1 MQTQHQY
8 TETLFKKICSLPPE
22 KMAVVEDFVEFLGS
36 RKTIPPLVKAASK
49 LSEKSFQKVWD
60 NVEDAEYDNL

>member
-1 MQTQHQY
+1 MQTQHQH

-22 KMAVVEDFVEFLGS
+22 KMAVLEDFVEFLGS
-36 RKTIPPLVKAASK
+36 RNEVAHLMKAANK

-60 NVEDAEYDNL
+60 NPEDSEYDNL

>member
-1 MQTQHQY
+1 MQTQHQH
-8 TETLFKKICSLPPE
+8 TEALFKKICRLPPE

-36 RKTIPPLVKAASK
+36 RNEVLPLVKAASK

-60 NVEDAEYDNL
+60 NAEDAEYDNL